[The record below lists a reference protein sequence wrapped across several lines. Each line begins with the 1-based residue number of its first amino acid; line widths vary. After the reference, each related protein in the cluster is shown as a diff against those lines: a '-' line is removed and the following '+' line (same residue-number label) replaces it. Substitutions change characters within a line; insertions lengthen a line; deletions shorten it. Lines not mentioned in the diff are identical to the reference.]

1 VSQGSREKS
10 RSLSKG
16 RNSKGG
22 ASMKSFGK
30 KKGAKSKG
38 SLEGGRDS
46 MTMTDPVIIAEIDN
60 SGSFN
65 IA

>member
-1 VSQGSREKS
+1 
-10 RSLSKG
+10 
-16 RNSKGG
+16 
-22 ASMKSFGK
+22 MKSFGK